1 MDTQTS
7 RAVAR
12 ALDEVHGSVPALTLW
27 RPWADWVMLGWKTI
41 ETRTHAR
48 LRSLGKQPT
57 RLAIHAA
64 EKWDEAALDA
74 ARPWLTEEQIQTT
87 QTVIRQKPV
96 GGHVLGTVLV
106 VGFALLDER
115 DEAQALIECRS
126 VARYGLEL
134 VNPKPLAVP
143 LKMTGRQGI
152 FRVDL
157 PSPNHE

>member
-1 MDTQTS
+1 MEPQAPCD
-7 RAVAR
+7 
-12 ALDEVHGSVPALTLW
+12 ALPALAQAHGSVPALTLW

-64 EKWDEAALDA
+64 EKWDESALDA
-74 ARPWLTEEQIQTT
+74 ARQWLTEEQIQAT
-87 QTVIRQKPV
+87 QTTIRQRPV

-126 VARYGLEL
+126 VTRYGLEL

-143 LKMTGRQGI
+143 MKATGRQGL
-152 FRVDL
+152 FRVEL
-157 PSPNHE
+157 PPQP